1 VLLIDE
7 VMTPDS
13 SRYWPKDQY
22 APGGPQPSFDKQ
34 FVRDYLEAIAWNK
47 QPPVPSLPDDVVRRT
62 REKYVDAYQRLTG
75 RPLESRMR
83 EQLEQLVEEMVA
95 KGIRYED
102 ALREFDKRFI
112 AQVLAK
118 AGGNLCKAAD
128 VLGVHRNTLS
138 RKMAEYRLKRPA

>member
-1 VLLIDE
+1 
-7 VMTPDS
+7 
-13 SRYWPKDQY
+13 
-22 APGGPQPSFDKQ
+22 
-34 FVRDYLEAIAWNK
+34 
-47 QPPVPSLPDDVVRRT
+47 
-62 REKYVDAYQRLTG
+62 
-75 RPLESRMR
+75 MR